1 MKIRVNKHASVT
13 YNLRLPDE
21 VDIVDRCESAVGNV
35 VVVQALEEKRVYDVL
50 ELTTG
55 RMAKISKDDVIVGA
69 LGNRQALRGFVGE
82 VPESFKVGDTL
93 HILNLGGVIGTC
105 TSENKDYGSPLR
117 VRVLGMAVRSGRVL
131 NVAHGAVPEAKRLG
145 KSAPLVMISG
155 TCMNAGKTMAA
166 SEIVSKLTQRGWRVA
181 AAKLSGVACL
191 KDVLSM
197 RDHGAVEG
205 LSFLD
210 CGYPSTAGMTEL
222 SPMCKGILAQLNRS
236 KPDVIV
242 VEMGDGIIGGYGV
255 SSIFHDAELMK
266 ATVAHVMAA
275 NDLVAAWGA
284 KLCMK
289 EHGQE
294 IDVMCGPA
302 TDNEVGS
309 AYVKRELKLPA
320 ANARVNP
327 EYLADLVEEKLRAAV
342 GDKAPRPRAGFRG
355 DTKAALP
362 AVRGR
367 KK

>member
-1 MKIRVNKHASVT
+1 MKIRVNKQGSVT

-21 VDIVDRCESAVGNV
+21 LDVVDRCESRVGNV

-50 ELTTG
+50 ELVTG

-82 VPESFKVGDTL
+82 VPETVAVGDTL

-105 TSENKDYGSPLR
+105 TSENKDYGAPLR
-117 VRVLGMAVRSGRVL
+117 VRVLGMAVRGGRIL
-131 NVAHGAVPEAKRLG
+131 NVAHGALPEAKRLG

-166 SEIVSKLTQRGWRVA
+166 SEIVAKLTQRGFRIA

-197 RDHGAVEG
+197 RDHGAVDG

-222 SPMCKGILAQLNRS
+222 SPMAKGILIQLNRA
-236 KPDVIV
+236 KPDAIV

-255 SSIFHDAELMK
+255 SSIFHDPELMK

-284 KLCMK
+284 KLCMQQ
-289 EHGQE
+289 HGQN

-302 TDNEVGS
+302 TDNEVGR
-309 AYVKRELKLPA
+309 AYVQRELELPA
-320 ANARVNP
+320 ANARVDP
-327 EYLADLVEEKLRAAV
+327 ERLADLVEDKLRAAM
-342 GDKAPRPRAGFRG
+342 GSKAPRPRPGFRG
-355 DTKAALP
+355 DSRSAAT
-362 AVRGR
+362 RSRR
-367 KK
+367 KS